1 MRRTKLFSLALFA
14 AAWLAGNPVQAI
26 EQDADGY
33 YLIGTKAELLE
44 WTQTSDCLTSKV
56 KLTANIDDVDFMLS
70 SAYFKGTF
78 DGQGHTITLNNPSYP
93 TGENKAIAL
102 FASTSGSTIKNLT
115 VGGTITTGVKNS
127 AGIST
132 WNGGAS
138 TFENVVSIVEI
149 NYTGTENAS
158 NGGFIGYCK
167 QNATLNN
174 CVAAPKYTGTKGNN
188 NGFIGWR
195 GGGNVYLNNCICIAE
210 AEGDADLNSVS
221 LSNPSSNV
229 TAKNTYV
236 VKMTYDPA
244 TPVSNSVYVTKAQM
258 TSGEIAYAINQA
270 AGSTLFYQNLEGDA
284 KDAFPVPFS
293 THAVVYANGQAN
305 CDGSPKEGS
314 VITYSNTDALVQD
327 PHTDVDGFCSVCGNV
342 IRDHIAP
349 VGGVYPLA
357 TAKDMV
363 WFAAMV
369 NQAGKSDISAEL
381 TADIDFTGIDYQP
394 IGNSYTTFF
403 DGSFDGS
410 THRISNLVID
420 TDVTTPIGLFGVV
433 GNNAVLK
440 NIFLDATCSLKGAGY
455 VAGIAASGVKTS
467 GAGIQIKNCVNA
479 ATIESTG
486 NKASA
491 FYAQDPASQ
500 NNQANFIID
509 NCANVGNITA
519 PGSGNI
525 ASVFCGW
532 VNTSLCSV
540 YNSYN
545 IGQVTNY
552 QTDNVLFF
560 GKNRFMNNCYDLIYG
575 TDNVQQG
582 YYVWSTVDPANNG
595 ELAAQM
601 GCNFYQKA
609 SDAYPVPFYTEGS
622 SRWNKITD
630 AGYSTFYAKE
640 ATIIPAG
647 VTAYKGKLNG
657 EYLTLTAV
665 EGTVIPAKTP
675 VVLKGAAG
683 IYEMKI
689 TTDDGSVISDNDL
702 QASEETVNPDGT
714 QYVLGMDNAE
724 VGFYKAAIGQ
734 SGKWNYMIA
743 PGKAYLVVSGS
754 SVKGFVFDG
763 DDATGIQTIDNG
775 QQTTDSQIYNVA
787 GQRISKMQNQRSTH
801 VKGINIINGKKILF

>member
-1 MRRTKLFSLALFA
+1 MKKSTLLSIAMLA
-14 AAWLAGNPVQAI
+14 AACITSVPSFAL

-284 KDAFPVPFS
+284 KDAFPVPFN
-293 THAVVYANGQAN
+293 THAKVYANGQAN

-314 VITYSNTDALVQD
+314 QITYSNTDALVQD
-327 PHTDVDGFCSVCGNV
+327 DHVDVDGFCGVCGNV
-342 IRDHIAP
+342 VTDHIAA
-349 VGGVYPLA
+349 VDGVYPLA
-357 TAKDMV
+357 SAEDVV

-369 NQAGKSDISAEL
+369 NVAGRNEIQAKL
-381 TADIDFTGIDYQP
+381 TADIDFTGIEYLP
-394 IGNSYTTFF
+394 IGNTYDTCFNGTF
-403 DGSFDGS
+403 DGQG
-410 THRISNLVID
+410 HKISNLVVE
-420 TDVTTPIGLFGVV
+420 TNVTTPIGFFGVV
-433 GNNAVLK
+433 GNKAIIK
-440 NIFLDATCSLKGAGY
+440 NLYLDETCSFQGAGF
-455 VAGIAASGVKTS
+455 VAGIAASGKKTD
-467 GAGIQIKNCVNA
+467 GTAFQILNCVNA
-479 ATIESTG
+479 ATIIST
-486 NKASA
+486 NEKASG
-491 FYAQDPASQ
+491 FFAQDPADK
-500 NNQANFIID
+500 NAQAAFVMD
-509 NCANVGNITA
+509 NCVNAGNVTA
-519 PGSGNI
+519 PGNGKI
-525 ASVFCGW
+525 ASSFCGW
-532 VNTSLCSV
+532 VNTNPICNI

-545 IGQVTNY
+545 IGEITNA
-552 QTDNVLFF
+552 QTNNVMFY
-560 GKNRFMNNCYDLIYG
+560 GANRFMNNCYDLNHG
-575 TDNVQQG
+575 TDASQQG
-582 YYVWSTVDPANNG
+582 FYAWSTTAPATSG

-601 GCNFYQKA
+601 GCNFYQNTTT
-609 SDAYPVPFYTEGS
+609 DAYPVPFYAEGRS
-622 SRWNKITD
+622 LWNKITT

-640 ATIIPAG
+640 ATVIPAG
-647 VTAYKGKLNG
+647 VTAYTAKVNG
-657 EYLTLTAV
+657 NYLTLTAI
-665 EGTVIPAKTP
+665 EGTIIPAKTP
-675 VVLKGAAG
+675 VILKGAEG
-683 IYEMKI
+683 IYEMKV
-689 TTDDGSVISDNDL
+689 TADDASAIADNDL
-702 QASEETVNPDGT
+702 QASEETTNPDGT
-714 QYVLGMDNAE
+714 HYVLGFENAE
-724 VGFYKAAIGQ
+724 VGFYQAAIGL
-734 SGKWNYMIA
+734 SGKWNYMIT
-743 PGKAYLVVSGS
+743 PGKAYLVVTEGAG
-754 SVKGFVFDG
+754 VKGFTFTN
-763 DDATGIQTIDNG
+763 DATGIEMGNG
-775 QQTTDSQIYNVA
+775 QSSMVNGSIYNIA
-787 GQRISKMQNQRSTH
+787 GQRLNKIQ
-801 VKGINIINGKKILF
+801 KGINIMNGKKILK

>member
-1 MRRTKLFSLALFA
+1 MKKTKLLSVALLA
-14 AAWLAGNPVQAI
+14 AACITGVPSFAL

-236 VKMTYDPA
+236 VKMTNDPA

-327 PHTDVDGFCSVCGNV
+327 PHTDVDGFCTVCGNV
-342 IRDHIAP
+342 IRDHIVP
-349 VGGVYPLA
+349 VGSVYPLA
-357 TAKDMV
+357 TAQDMV

-369 NQAGKSDISAEL
+369 NQAGKSDIAAEL
-381 TADIDFTGIDYQP
+381 TADIDFAGIDYQP

-403 DGSFDGS
+403 DGSFDGN
-410 THRISNLVID
+410 THIISNLVID

-467 GAGIQIKNCVNA
+467 GAGFQIKNCVNA

-500 NNQANFIID
+500 NNQANFVID
-509 NCANVGNITA
+509 NCANVGNIKA
-519 PGSGNI
+519 PGNGNI

-552 QTDNVLFF
+552 QTDNVLFY

-582 YYVWSTVDPANNG
+582 YYVWSTVDPATNG

-601 GCNFYQKA
+601 GCNFYQNTTT
-609 SDAYPVPFYTEGS
+609 DAYPVPFYAEGRS
-622 SRWNKITD
+622 LWNKITT

-640 ATIIPAG
+640 ATVIPAG
-647 VTAYKGKLNG
+647 VTAYTAKVNG
-657 EYLTLTAV
+657 NYLTLTAI
-665 EGTVIPAKTP
+665 EGTIIPAKTP
-675 VVLKGAAG
+675 VILKGAEG
-683 IYEMKI
+683 IYEMKV
-689 TTDDGSVISDNDL
+689 TADDASAIADNDL
-702 QASEETVNPDGT
+702 QASEETTNPDGT
-714 QYVLGMDNAE
+714 HYVLGFENAE
-724 VGFYKAAIGQ
+724 VGFYQAAIGQ
-734 SGKWNYMIA
+734 SGKWNYMIT
-743 PGKAYLVVSGS
+743 PGKAYLVVTEGAG
-754 SVKGFVFDG
+754 VKGFTFTN
-763 DDATGIQTIDNG
+763 DATGIEMVNG
-775 QQTTDSQIYNVA
+775 QSSMVNGSIYNIA
-787 GQRISKMQNQRSTH
+787 GQRLNKIQ
-801 VKGINIINGKKILF
+801 KGINIMNGKKILK

>member
-1 MRRTKLFSLALFA
+1 MRKSNLFSLALLS
-14 AAWLAGNPVQAI
+14 AAWFAGNPAQAI
-26 EQDADGY
+26 EQDVDGY
-33 YLIGTKAELLE
+33 YLIGTKAELQE
-44 WTQTSDCLTSKV
+44 WTQISDYLTSKA

-70 SAYFKGTF
+70 SGYFKGTF

-102 FASTSGSTIKNLT
+102 FASTSGSTIKNLI

-138 TFENVVSIVEI
+138 TFENILVIVDI
-149 NYTGTENAS
+149 NYTSTTDNGSNAA
-158 NGGFIGYCK
+158 FVGYCK
-167 QNATLNN
+167 QNATFNN
-174 CVAAPKYTGTKGNN
+174 CVAAPRYTGTKGNN

-195 GGGNVYLNNCICIAE
+195 GGGNVYLNNCICIVE

-258 TSGEIAYAINQA
+258 ASGEIAYAINQA

-293 THAVVYANGQAN
+293 SHAVVYANGKAN

-314 VITYSNTDALVQD
+314 EITYSNKDALVQD
-327 PHTDVDGFCSVCGNV
+327 PHTDVDGFCIVCGNV
-342 IRDHIAP
+342 LRDHIAP
-349 VGGVYPLA
+349 VDGVYPLA

-369 NQAGKSDISAEL
+369 NEAGKSDIAAEL
-381 TADIDFTGIDYQP
+381 TADIDFKDIDYQP

-403 DGSFDGS
+403 DGSFDGKAYK
-410 THRISNLVID
+410 ISNLVID
-420 TDVTTPIGLFGVV
+420 TDDDTPLGLFGVV

-440 NIFLDATCSLKGAGY
+440 NIFLDGTCSLKGAGF
-455 VAGIAASGVKTS
+455 VAGIAASGTKTS
-467 GAGIQIKNCVNA
+467 GAGFQIRNCVNA

-500 NNQANFIID
+500 NNQANFVID

-519 PGSGNI
+519 PGNGSI

-532 VNTSLCSV
+532 ANTSLCSV

-552 QTDNVLFF
+552 QADNVMFF

-575 TDNVQQG
+575 IDDSQQG
-582 YYVWSTVDPANNG
+582 FYAWSIAKPATDG
-595 ELAAQM
+595 ELAAQL
-601 GCNFYQKA
+601 GCNFYQK
-609 SDAYPVPFYTEGS
+609 STDAYPVPFYTEGS
-622 SRWNKITD
+622 SRWNKITT

-640 ATIIPAG
+640 ATFIPAG
-647 VTAYKGKLNG
+647 VTAYTGKING
-657 EYLTLTAV
+657 QYLTLTAI
-665 EGTVIPAKTP
+665 EGSVIPAKTP

-683 IYEMKI
+683 IYEMKV
-689 TTDDGSVISDNDL
+689 TTDEGSVIADNDL
-702 QASEETVNPDGT
+702 QASEETVNPDGK
-714 QYVLGMDNAE
+714 QYILGMDNAE

-743 PGKAYLVVSGS
+743 PGKAFLVIPEGTD
-754 SVKGFVFDG
+754 VKGFVFAEDG
-763 DDATGIQTIDNG
+763 ETAINEVNG
-775 QQTTDSQIYNVA
+775 QSSNGQSIYNLA
-787 GQRISKMQNQRSTH
+787 GQRLGKMQ
-801 VKGINIINGKKILF
+801 KGINIVNGKKVLK